1 LSPAQ
6 IAEARSSASEWL
18 VAHQKEP
25 LPPEGTETQR
35 TVFLVA
41 HKHGGSGFTARAL
54 SGGLSELF
62 DKCHGWITI
71 SKEQIKY
78 VSENGKCAFEARPS
92 EVKKVGTSSRM
103 DGFTLLVDATLA
115 LTDGKKHTLIL
126 VDNRG
131 QQQHPGPLVDALKSA
146 TGK

>member
-1 LSPAQ
+1 LSPEQ
-6 IAEARSSASEWL
+6 IAETRSKASEWL
-18 VAHQKEP
+18 VAHQEVP

-35 TVFLVA
+35 VIFMVA
-41 HKHGGSGFTARAL
+41 HKHGGSGFMARAL

-62 DKCHGWITI
+62 DKCHGRITI

-92 EVKKVGTSSRM
+92 EVKKVETSSRL
-103 DGFTLLVDATLA
+103 DGFTLLVDVNLA
-115 LTDGKKHTLIL
+115 LTDGKKHTLVL
-126 VDNRG
+126 VDNQG
-131 QQQHPGPLVDALKSA
+131 QRQDPGPLVEAPLSA